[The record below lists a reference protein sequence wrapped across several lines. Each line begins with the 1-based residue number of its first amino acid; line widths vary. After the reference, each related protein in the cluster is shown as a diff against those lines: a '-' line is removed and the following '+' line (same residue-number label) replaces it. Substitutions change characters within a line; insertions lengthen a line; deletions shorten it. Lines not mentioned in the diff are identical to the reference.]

1 MTKEVSIQYKK
12 AYVELNEIIKVLSK
26 EQKDKIPESFVNY
39 IINNMD
45 KDYIFN
51 YDNSKG
57 IFDQNLMVETEALLV
72 EVYERYLA
80 PEEEKEMWNK
90 YDRFCLNKIDEE
102 KRAKTNN
109 MFESNKKEK
118 DTTIVKQNKE
128 KEENNILPL
137 KYEKENFFTKIL
149 NFFKRIIKK

>member
-1 MTKEVSIQYKK
+1 MRHS
-12 AYVELNEIIKVLSK
+12 KVLSK
-26 EQKDKIPESFVNY
+26 EQKAKIPESFVNY
-39 IINNMD
+39 IISNMD
-45 KDYIFN
+45 KDYIFV

-57 IFDQNLMVETEALLV
+57 IFDQNLMVETESLLV